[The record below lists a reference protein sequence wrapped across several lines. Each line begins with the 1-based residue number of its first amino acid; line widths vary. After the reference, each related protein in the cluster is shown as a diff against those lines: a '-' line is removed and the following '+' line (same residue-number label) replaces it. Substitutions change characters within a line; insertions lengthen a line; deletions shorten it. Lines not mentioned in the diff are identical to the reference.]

1 MCLRK
6 PLRACIPPSPS
17 FLSFPLRQPARRARG
32 LIESNQRQRRCFD
45 SLAPSIPHICLT
57 PTALAQKNKV
67 AHLTSPFSHCCTEGA
82 GMSTC
87 HPEQVPTAPHRERE
101 QASSWR
107 HSSLLQPTNAKTDQT
122 RSSPERS
129 TSATCS
135 VNQSI
140 PIFLQQLP
148 LLNQIRGREIRGT
161 HRRPFPKRGA
171 QGCETRR
178 RASQP
183 CAMYVRYSMMKG
195 KGGGPI
201 NQGISQQHRV
211 SGWRECVR
219 RPPPCPPPP
228 PPPPPVQSSPV
239 QSDSG
244 RRTAENTARQEGRG
258 HR

>member
-87 HPEQVPTAPHRERE
+87 HPEQ
-101 QASSWR
+101 
-107 HSSLLQPTNAKTDQT
+107 
-122 RSSPERS
+122 
-129 TSATCS
+129 
-135 VNQSI
+135 
-140 PIFLQQLP
+140 
-148 LLNQIRGREIRGT
+148 IRGREIRGT

-201 NQGISQQHRV
+201 NQGISQQHR
-211 SGWRECVR
+211 
-219 RPPPCPPPP
+219 
-228 PPPPPVQSSPV
+228 SSPV